1 MNHVVDESTKI
12 VAEKKKLKILP
23 NELHPTRCALVNELN
38 AYFGEPAVPELS
50 EVNDDEDV
58 ELSR

>member
-1 MNHVVDESTKI
+1 
-12 VAEKKKLKILP
+12 VAEKKKKLKILP

-38 AYFGEPAVPELS
+38 AYFGEPAVPELR

>member
-1 MNHVVDESTKI
+1 VK
-12 VAEKKKLKILP
+12 
-23 NELHPTRCALVNELN
+23 ELN
-38 AYFGEPAVPELS
+38 AYFGEPAVPELR